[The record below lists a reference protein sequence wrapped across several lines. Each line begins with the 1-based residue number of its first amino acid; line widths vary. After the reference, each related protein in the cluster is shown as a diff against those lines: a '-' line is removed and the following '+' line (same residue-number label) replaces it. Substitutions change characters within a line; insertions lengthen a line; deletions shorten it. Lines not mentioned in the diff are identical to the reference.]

1 MRARNET
8 SRNSLARAMA
18 IAVSAARDITRC
30 PKPAVAIDERG
41 GGGRVATLVKVPL
54 VVLSDALPDVV

>member
-1 MRARNET
+1 
-8 SRNSLARAMA
+8 MA

-30 PKPAVAIDERG
+30 PKPVVAIDERG